1 MSDATRTLA
10 ANARMYSVEPRSA
23 QAWTT
28 LLAFVAEQARVPLA
42 PLALA
47 PDAPLEAL
55 WRRDDLGCALMC
67 GWPWITWDER
77 SGPRPRALA
86 VPVPDVAAAER
97 RPVYRTSIVV
107 RDDAPIASLADL
119 AQHRFA
125 FTTPS
130 SQSGYQAVRAHVAAR
145 AAAGGGHAFGRM
157 VGPLVT
163 PRRVVEAVLGGE
175 ADAGPL
181 DSYWLAI
188 LAHNEP
194 ATAARLRVLESTMWT
209 PMPLFVCAASVPTA
223 QADALAAAL
232 REAGTAAA
240 LAHVRAT
247 LVLADVAPVVP
258 ASYALLLD
266 RARSA
271 DALGYA
277 VLR

>member
-10 ANARMYSVEPRSA
+10 ANARMYSVEARSA

-28 LLAFVAEQARVPLA
+28 LLAFVAAQARVPLA
-42 PLALA
+42 PLELA
-47 PDAPLEAL
+47 PGAPLEDL

-67 GWPWITWDER
+67 GWPWVTWDER

-86 VPVPDVAAAER
+86 VPVPDVAASER
-97 RPVYRTSIVV
+97 LPVYRTSIVV
-107 RDDAPIASLADL
+107 RDDAPFGSLADL
-119 AQHRFA
+119 AQQRFA

-145 AAAGGGHAFGRM
+145 AAASGGRAFGRM

-188 LAHNEP
+188 LARNEP
-194 ATAARLRVLESTMWT
+194 ATAARLRIVESTPWT
-209 PMPLFVCAASVPTA
+209 PMPLFVCAATVPAA
-223 QADALAAAL
+223 QADALAATL
-232 REAGTAAA
+232 RLAGTAPA
-240 LAHVRAT
+240 LADARAT
-247 LVLADVAPVVP
+247 LVLADIAPVVP
-258 ASYALLLD
+258 ASYAVLLD

-271 DALGYA
+271 DALAYA

>member
-23 QAWTT
+23 QAWAM
-28 LLAFVAEQARVPLA
+28 LLAFVAKRARVPLA
-42 PLALA
+42 LLALA
-47 PDAPLEAL
+47 PDASLEAL
-55 WRRDDLGCALMC
+55 WRRDDLGSALMC
-67 GWPWITWDER
+67 GWPWMTWDED

-86 VPVPDVAAAER
+86 VPVPDVGASKR
-97 RPVYRTSIVV
+97 RAVYRTSIVV
-107 RDDAPIASLADL
+107 RDDAPFASLEDL
-119 AQHRFA
+119 AHHRFA

-145 AAAGGGHAFGRM
+145 AAARGGHAFGRM
-157 VGPLVT
+157 VGPLLT

-188 LAHNEP
+188 LARNEP
-194 ATAARLRVLESTMWT
+194 ATAARLRVVETTPWT
-209 PMPLFVCAASVPTA
+209 PMPLFVCAAAVPTA
-223 QADALAAAL
+223 QAEALAAAL
-232 REAGTAAA
+232 CEAGTAPA
-240 LAHVRAT
+240 LADARAT

-258 ASYALLLD
+258 ASYAVLLD